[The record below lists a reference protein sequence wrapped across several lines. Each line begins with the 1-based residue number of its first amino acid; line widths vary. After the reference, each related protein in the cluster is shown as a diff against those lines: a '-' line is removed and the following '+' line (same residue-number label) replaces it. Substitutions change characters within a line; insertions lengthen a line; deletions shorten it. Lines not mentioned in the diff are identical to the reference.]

1 MLDYVRPYAS
11 VTTEL
16 MKKKL
21 NKKKKNTTE
30 ALNHNEDALMFTD
43 DQLDHERLPSSSLC
57 FNAWALFLNL
67 FQDATLC

>member
-21 NKKKKNTTE
+21 NKKKKK
-30 ALNHNEDALMFTD
+30 HNRSPES
-43 DQLDHERLPSSSLC
+43 Q
-57 FNAWALFLNL
+57 
-67 FQDATLC
+67 